1 MIIGKNELIVK
12 SLVEINLN
20 ISRTLNSSSAN
31 DKKIL
36 IEKDLKK
43 IVLTKLSEAK
53 NIHIWNKP

>member
-36 IEKDLKK
+36 IENDLKK

-53 NIHIWNKP
+53 NIHIWTKP

>member
-53 NIHIWNKP
+53 NIHIWTKP